1 MNLHEDTEI
10 FRDAIRATA
19 DHKNI
24 REIYIEKD
32 YWVTYALHAIFHS
45 DMKHVAVFKG
55 GTSLSKCYQAIN
67 RFSEDIDLVVL
78 EDPDLSNN
86 QMDKRVRDVSK
97 VVDDTDLEE
106 VPLPGITMK
115 RGKNRKVAYE
125 YAKHGYDQTYGQVRD
140 KIIVEVSR
148 LGHFEPHEEVEV
160 HSFIADMMKARGQ
173 EELVEK
179 HGLIPFPLKVLTI
192 ERTFCEKIMS
202 LVRFSHAENPY
213 EDLGNKVRHTYDIHM
228 LLKQP
233 AIQDFF
239 ESNKLDEMLLQVGA
253 DDIESYGDK
262 YDWLYEHPTTAL
274 LFEKPEE
281 TWDKIKSV
289 YNGTFKEL
297 VIGDLP
303 EDDAVL
309 QDIKRVAERLKAIDW
324 ELG

>member
-1 MNLHEDTEI
+1 MNLHEDGEI

-32 YWVTYALHAIFHS
+32 YWVTYALHTIFHS
-45 DMKHVAVFKG
+45 EMKDVAVFKG

-78 EDPDLSNN
+78 EDPGLSNN

-97 VVDDTDLEE
+97 VVDNTDLEE
-106 VPLPGITMK
+106 VELPGITMK

-125 YAKHGYDQTYGQVRD
+125 YAKHEYGQAYGQVRD

-148 LGHFEPHEEVEV
+148 LGHFEPHEKVAI

-173 EELVEK
+173 EA
-179 HGLIPFPLKVLTI
+179 LIPKYGLAPFQVKVLRI

-233 AIQDFF
+233 MIQDFF
-239 ESNKLDEMLLQVGA
+239 ESQKLDEMLLKVGS

-262 YDWLYEHPTTAL
+262 YDWLYKHPASAL
-274 LFEKPEE
+274 LFDKPQE
-281 TWDKIKSV
+281 TWDKIKPV
-289 YNGTFKEL
+289 YNATFKEL

-303 EDDAVL
+303 EGDAVL
-309 QDIKRVAERLKAIDW
+309 QDIKRVAERLKYIDW
-324 ELG
+324 KL